1 MTTQEGTAEAIMKL
15 LSALRAQW
23 RLLPR
28 AVAVLT
34 QFDVH
39 PVRGGDHSWVLVGGG
54 RRREPGVGG
63 GGVAGVAHG
72 LDQVQLPV
80 PLHLVPQPIDQH
92 PSPGGL
98 VQGRAGET
106 AAQLG

>member
-1 MTTQEGTAEAIMKL
+1 M
-15 LSALRAQW
+15 
-23 RLLPR
+23 
-28 AVAVLT
+28 AVLT

-39 PVRGGDHSWVLVGGG
+39 PVRGGDHSRVLVGGG
-54 RRREPGVGG
+54 RRREAGVGG

-106 AAQLG
+106 QHSLVRLKPAGKCPSHHSE

>member
-1 MTTQEGTAEAIMKL
+1 M
-15 LSALRAQW
+15 
-23 RLLPR
+23 
-28 AVAVLT
+28 LT

-39 PVRGGDHSWVLVGGG
+39 PVRGGDDSWVLVGGG
-54 RRREPGVGG
+54 GRREAGVGG

-98 VQGRAGET
+98 VQG
-106 AAQLG
+106 